1 MTNVWNEKKFVL
13 IVVLVVIVL
22 VSLPYLFAYFNTPE
36 DSTYP
41 GGHILNVADRYV
53 YYSYLEQTRMGHWLF
68 KDLYT
73 TEAQPRTF
81 FHPFWLALGSIAKT
95 FHLSNAL
102 IFHLARILLIPVF
115 LILAWLFISY
125 CFKNKLKRKI
135 CFLFLVFSSGLGG
148 LLAVWLKKY
157 GYENLGYAHWPL
169 DLWVPE
175 ANTFLTLYHAPNL
188 IASLTLILA
197 TLFLIFLAF
206 EKNKLKYS
214 LGAGACALALLFIH
228 PYHIPTIFVI
238 PFVYLLIICLK
249 QKRILFSCIKH
260 FLVLLLCS
268 LPAFLYYLWFFRSN
282 LVAALKMVQ
291 NIGLT
296 PAPHLVLI
304 GYGLLVLFALLG
316 IWVIFRK
323 KIINN
328 FLLFIIVWLIIQSLL
343 IYCPFLKFQRRLTEG
358 LHIPLVILTTIGLF
372 YLCQCLKK
380 KISPR
385 LFKLWLGNKMLLI
398 ILFVFFF
405 CLSNIYIL
413 VQDFVYF
420 AKLTPSLYIPQKKIE
435 VMQWIKKEV
444 PEDNTFLASFIN
456 GNILPGLTARRVY
469 VGHWPETI
477 CAVDKYRLVKRFF
490 QGNKNDQWK
499 YKFLKEKHID
509 YIFYSTEEKK
519 LGEFKP
525 EAKDYLDKIYENE
538 LVSIYKVE

>member
-1 MTNVWNEKKFVL
+1 MTIVQNEKKFIL
-13 IVVLVVIVL
+13 IVILVVITL
-22 VSLPYLFAYFNTPE
+22 TLLSYLFAYFNTPA
-36 DSTYP
+36 DSTYL
-41 GGHILNVADRYV
+41 GRQILNVADRYV
-53 YYSYLEQTRMGHWLF
+53 YDSYLEQTRMGHWLF

-81 FHPFWLALGSIAKT
+81 FHPFWLVLGFAGKT
-95 FHLSNAL
+95 LHLSNA
-102 IFHLARILLIPVF
+102 IVFHLARILLIPVF

-135 CFLFLVFSSGLGG
+135 CFLFLVFSSGLGA

-214 LGAGACALALLFIH
+214 LGAGVSALALLFIH

-238 PFVYLLIICLK
+238 PFVYLLITCLK
-249 QKRILFSCIKH
+249 QKRILFSYIKH

-304 GYGLLVLFALLG
+304 GYGLLVPFALLG
-316 IWVIFRK
+316 IWAIFRK
-323 KIINN
+323 KAVSPLYF
-328 FLLFIIVWLIIQSLL
+328 FLLSL
-343 IYCPFLKFQRRLTEG
+343 
-358 LHIPLVILTTIGLF
+358 
-372 YLCQCLKK
+372 
-380 KISPR
+380 
-385 LFKLWLGNKMLLI
+385 
-398 ILFVFFF
+398 
-405 CLSNIYIL
+405 
-413 VQDFVYF
+413 
-420 AKLTPSLYIPQKKIE
+420 
-435 VMQWIKKEV
+435 
-444 PEDNTFLASFIN
+444 
-456 GNILPGLTARRVY
+456 
-469 VGHWPETI
+469 
-477 CAVDKYRLVKRFF
+477 
-490 QGNKNDQWK
+490 
-499 YKFLKEKHID
+499 
-509 YIFYSTEEKK
+509 
-519 LGEFKP
+519 
-525 EAKDYLDKIYENE
+525 
-538 LVSIYKVE
+538 